1 MNILKDT
8 IKQAIAPKVKEV
20 VVEEVVETTKKQTPN
35 IALICLGIGL
45 AIFGIGL
52 LAKKPSVMIVKV

>member
-1 MNILKDT
+1 MNIKEAV
-8 IKQAIAPKVKEV
+8 KQAIVPKAKEV
-20 VVEEVVETTKKQTPN
+20 VVEEVVETTKKQGPN

>member
-1 MNILKDT
+1 MNIKES
-8 IKQAIAPKVKEV
+8 IKQAIVPKAKEV
-20 VVEEVVETTKKQTPN
+20 VVEEVTETAKRQTPN